1 MKISYAVTVKDE
13 LEYIQNL
20 IPFLLKHKREEDEI
34 VVLWD
39 NKGDI
44 KVWEYLTSQEPNNYF
59 VYEGNFTNNFADW
72 KNLLNSLTSG
82 DYLFQIDADELPSE
96 FSIKMLPLLLEQNP
110 ETEIFF
116 VPRINI
122 VEGITKEYI
131 DQMHWSVN
139 EKGYINWESDYQG
152 RIFKNKDEIKWE
164 GCVHEKI
171 TGYKSYTYLPL
182 LEEWALLHKKSF
194 ERQQKQ
200 NQLYSQL

>member
-1 MKISYAVTVKDE
+1 MKISYAITVKDE

-34 VVLWD
+34 VAVWD
-39 NKGDI
+39 NRGDP
-44 KVWEYLTSQEPNNYF
+44 KVRGYLTSREPKNYY
-59 VYEGNFTNNFADW
+59 VYEGNFNNNFADW
-72 KNLLNSLTSG
+72 KNYLNTLSSG
-82 DYLFQIDADELPSE
+82 DYIFNIDADELPSE

-110 ETEIFF
+110 EVEIFF

-139 EKGYINWESDYQG
+139 EKGYINWENDYQG

-164 GCVHEKI
+164 GRVHEKI
-171 TGYKSYTYLPL
+171 IGYKSYTYLPL
-182 LEEWALLHKKSF
+182 LEEWALLHKKTF